1 MTRAGSR
8 GPTSSAAGRARSS
21 RTKRFQWKYFCF
33 LEIFLSISGSA
44 LRRRSTYPAVED
56 FRCEG
61 SVGPPCTVF
70 REDTVTLDVDWNN
83 PGIRDMSQSTHWVSW
98 IDIPWVGMETE
109 VCPYLDGGLGC
120 GNSTVLSVRSLA

>member
-1 MTRAGSR
+1 METG
-8 GPTSSAAGRARSS
+8 
-21 RTKRFQWKYFCF
+21 KYFCF
-33 LEIFLSISGSA
+33 SF
-44 LRRRSTYPAVED
+44 RRRSTYPALED

-83 PGIRDMSQSTHWVSW
+83 PGIKDMSQSAHWVSW
-98 IDIPWVGMETE
+98 IDILWVGLETE

-120 GNSTVLSVRSLA
+120 GNSTVLSVQSLVQRYRDISRPGRALSSFRCS

>member
-1 MTRAGSR
+1 M
-8 GPTSSAAGRARSS
+8 
-21 RTKRFQWKYFCF
+21 
-33 LEIFLSISGSA
+33 
-44 LRRRSTYPAVED
+44 ED

-83 PGIRDMSQSTHWVSW
+83 PGIKDMSQSAHWVSW
-98 IDIPWVGMETE
+98 MDIPWVGLETE

-120 GNSTVLSVRSLA
+120 GNSTVGQYDHKAGDTEIFLGQTELLPVSDIHRANVPRR

>member
-1 MTRAGSR
+1 MHNA
-8 GPTSSAAGRARSS
+8 
-21 RTKRFQWKYFCF
+21 K
-33 LEIFLSISGSA
+33 LEIFCFSF
-44 LRRRSTYPAVED
+44 RRRSTYPALED

-61 SVGPPCTVF
+61 NVGPPCTVF

-83 PGIRDMSQSTHWVSW
+83 PGIKDMSQDAHWVSW

-120 GNSTVLSVRSLA
+120 GNSTVGQYDH